1 MERCETVAPRIR
13 YSTFVRRLLI
23 IATLLG
29 ASSIAAQSPGGIIL
43 AGEPIRR
50 DDHGVIRFSERQIR
64 NTSEATR
71 AGFTR
76 WLATSPGHELFR
88 YFNTP
93 EYRVIV
99 TEDLSEPG
107 IGRAPEPGILTFL
120 AAADHAKQK
129 EYTLILNP
137 TPWQV
142 PAGWKPMPHEPS
154 STADFMAAAWAGEM
168 LHIYLYS
175 QGVMLPHHQRD
186 DFQSSWGRMAVEL
199 GFPAMT
205 HGESEDA
212 DEDWRCG
219 DRCPQRSR
227 GAQRRLAPP

>member
-1 MERCETVAPRIR
+1 M
-13 YSTFVRRLLI
+13 RRLFV
-23 IATLLG
+23 IAMLLL

-50 DDHGVIRFSERQIR
+50 DDGVVRFSERQIR

-71 AGFTR
+71 KGFVR
-76 WLATSPGHELFR
+76 WLATWRGDELFR

-99 TEDLSEPG
+99 TEDLNEPG

-120 AAADHAKQK
+120 AAANHAKQK

-142 PAGWKPMPHEPS
+142 PAGWTPMPHQPS
-154 STADFMAAAWAGEM
+154 TTADFMAAAWAGEM

-175 QGVMLPHHQRD
+175 KGVMLPHHQRD
-186 DFQSSWGRMAVEL
+186 DFQSSWSRMAVEL

-205 HGESEDA
+205 HGESDDA
-212 DEDWRCG
+212 DDVDEDWRST
-219 DRCPQRSR
+219 SR
-227 GAQRRLAPP
+227 RRVGRRID

>member
-1 MERCETVAPRIR
+1 VRCLLVA
-13 YSTFVRRLLI
+13 
-23 IATLLG
+23 ATLLA

-50 DDHGVIRFSERQIR
+50 DDYGVIRFTDRQVR

-71 AGFTR
+71 AGFVR
-76 WLATSPGHELFR
+76 WSATSRGHELFR
-88 YFNTP
+88 YFNTA
-93 EYRVIV
+93 EYRVVV
-99 TEDLSEPG
+99 TEDLNEAG

-120 AAADHAKQK
+120 ASADQAKQK

-137 TPWQV
+137 TPWQI
-142 PAGWKPMPHEPS
+142 PAGWTPLPHEPS

-175 QGVMLPHHQRD
+175 RGVMLPHHQRE
-186 DFQSSWGRMAVEL
+186 DFQRSWSAVAVEL

-205 HGESEDA
+205 HGESEEF
-212 DEDWRCG
+212 DENWRAT
-219 DRCPQRSR
+219 SR
-227 GAQRRLAPP
+227 RRRTR

>member
-1 MERCETVAPRIR
+1 MK
-13 YSTFVRRLLI
+13 RLLV
-23 IATLLG
+23 IATFLV
-29 ASSIAAQSPGGIIL
+29 ASSIAAQAPGGIIL

-50 DDHGVIRFSERQIR
+50 DDYGIIRFSDRQIR
-64 NTSEATR
+64 DTSEATR
-71 AGFTR
+71 AGFVR
-76 WLATSPGHELFR
+76 WVATVRGLELFR
-88 YFNTP
+88 YFNTS

-99 TEDLSEPG
+99 TEDLNEPG
-107 IGRAPEPGILTFL
+107 IGRAPEPGILTLL

-129 EYTLILNP
+129 EYTLVLNP

-175 QGVMLPHHQRD
+175 RGVKLPHHQRD
-186 DFQSSWGRMAVEL
+186 DFQSTWGLVASEL

-212 DEDWRCG
+212 DDVEEDWRAT
-219 DRCPQRSR
+219 SR
-227 GAQRRLAPP
+227 RRARH

>member
-1 MERCETVAPRIR
+1 M
-13 YSTFVRRLLI
+13 RRLLV
-23 IATLLG
+23 IATLVA
-29 ASSIAAQSPGGIIL
+29 ASSVAAQSPGGIIL

-50 DDHGVIRFSERQIR
+50 DDYGIIRFSERQVR

-71 AGFTR
+71 AGFVR
-76 WLATSPGHELFR
+76 WVETFRGYELFR
-88 YFNTP
+88 YFNTA

-99 TEDLSEPG
+99 TEDLNEPG

-137 TPWQV
+137 TPWQI
-142 PAGWKPMPHEPS
+142 PAGWKAMPHEPS

-186 DFQSSWGRMAVEL
+186 DFQTSWGQIAGEL
-199 GFPAMT
+199 GFPMMT
-205 HGESEDA
+205 HGESDDA
-212 DEDWRCG
+212 DVVDEDWRAT
-219 DRCPQRSR
+219 SR
-227 GAQRRLAPP
+227 RRERR